1 MSNFINIILSNEIF
15 TIIALCLIGV
25 IIFLVIKKL
34 IKLLVYA
41 AIILIAFLSYVFYS
55 GKTID
60 SAMKP
65 VEKAIDKAEQVVK

>member
-1 MSNFINIILSNEIF
+1 MSEFINIILSNEIF
-15 TIIALCLIGV
+15 TIIVLCLIGV

-34 IKLLVYA
+34 IKLLVYT
-41 AIILIAFLSYVFYS
+41 AIILIAFLSYVYYT

-65 VEKAIDKAEQVVK
+65 VEKAIDKAGQVVQ